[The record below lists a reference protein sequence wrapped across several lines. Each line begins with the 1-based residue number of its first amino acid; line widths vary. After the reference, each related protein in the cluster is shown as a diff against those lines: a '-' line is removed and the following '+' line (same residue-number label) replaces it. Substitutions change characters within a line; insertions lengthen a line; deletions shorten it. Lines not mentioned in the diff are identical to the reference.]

1 MTDFDIHHLH
11 PYKGSIELPK
21 VLQFAGECNVLANFC
36 GCLHPGDIC
45 HYLSNS
51 LRGRDLEQYFHIY
64 EGVDGKILGMV
75 LLYSARH
82 SGYSVLV
89 HPRYR
94 GNELESS
101 LVTWSEQQIRIILQA
116 ASSEST
122 WIGSEVMNC
131 DTIRR
136 NILQAQGYFASNEP
150 AYYYTMRSLQI
161 PIPESNLP
169 EGFTIR
175 NVAGEEEAD
184 VVQAVHASAFGSIW
198 QPGEY
203 RNVMRTPGFHV
214 DRELVVVARD
224 GCFAA
229 FLIYWVDPVSKS
241 GLFEP
246 VGCHKDFQRLG
257 LTKALMYE
265 GMRRMI
271 AQGMTM
277 AIVLHQP
284 EQENPASAALYRSV
298 GFSLRY
304 TITEYRKNI
313 K

>member
-1 MTDFDIHHLH
+1 MTDFDIRHLH
-11 PYKGSIELPK
+11 PYEGKSDLPK

-45 HYLSNS
+45 HYLSNA
-51 LRGRDLEQYFHIY
+51 LRGRELEQHLHVY
-64 EGVDGKILGMV
+64 EEGDGRILGLVMV
-75 LLYSARH
+75 YSARH

-89 HPRYR
+89 HPTSR
-94 GNELESS
+94 GYGLESS
-101 LVTWSEQQIRIILQA
+101 LVTWGELQARRILQA
-116 ASSEST
+116 AGTDMSWMS
-122 WIGSEVMNC
+122 SEVMNC

-136 NILQAQGYFASNEP
+136 DILQAQGYVASHEP

-175 NVAGEEEAD
+175 NVTGEGEAD
-184 VVQAVHASAFGSIW
+184 VVQAVHASAFGSNW

-203 RNVMRTPGFHV
+203 RDVMRTPGFHV
-214 DRELVVVARD
+214 DHELVVVAPD
-224 GCFAA
+224 GSFAA
-229 FLIYWVDPVSKS
+229 FLMYWLDPVSKS

-265 GMRRMI
+265 GMHRMI

-298 GFSLRY
+298 GFHLRY
-304 TITEYRKNI
+304 TITDYRKKI
-313 K
+313 T

>member
-1 MTDFDIHHLH
+1 MTDFDIRQLH

-21 VLQFAGECNVLANFC
+21 ILQFAGECNLLASFC
-36 GCLHPGDIC
+36 GCPHPGDIC
-45 HYLSNS
+45 HFLSNS
-51 LRGRDLEQYFHIY
+51 LRGRDLEQHFHIF
-64 EGVDGKILGMV
+64 EDVDGQILGTVM
-75 LLYSARH
+75 LYSARH

-94 GNELESS
+94 GNGLESS
-101 LVTWSEQQIRIILQA
+101 LVAWSEQQTRIILQA

-122 WIGSEVMNC
+122 WISSEVMNC

-136 NILQAQGYFASNEP
+136 NILQAQGYVTSNEP
-150 AYYYTMRSLQI
+150 GYYYTMRSLHI
-161 PIPESNLP
+161 PIPESKLP

-184 VVQAVHASAFGSIW
+184 AVQAVHASAFGSIW
-198 QPGEY
+198 HPGEY

-214 DRELVVVARD
+214 DRELVVVSPD

-229 FLIYWVDPVSKS
+229 FLIYWIDTVSKS

-246 VGCHKDFQRLG
+246 VGCRKDFQRLG
-257 LTKALMYE
+257 LAKALMYE

-271 AQGMTM
+271 AQGMAT

-304 TITEYRKNI
+304 TITDYRKQVL
-313 K
+313 

>member
-1 MTDFDIHHLH
+1 MTNFDICQLR
-11 PYKGSIELPK
+11 PYNGGIGLPK
-21 VLQFAGECNVLANFC
+21 ILQFVGECNVLANFC
-36 GCLHPGDIC
+36 GCFHPGDIC

-64 EGVDGKILGMV
+64 EDVEGQILGIVMLYPARQSRYNV
-75 LLYSARH
+75 LI
-82 SGYSVLV
+82 

-94 GNELESS
+94 ENELESS
-101 LVTWSEQQIRIILQA
+101 LVTWAEQRTQIILQA
-116 ASSEST
+116 AGSNSS

-131 DTIRR
+131 DTMLR
-136 NILQAQGYFASNEP
+136 NILQAQGYVATGGP
-150 AYYYTMRSLQI
+150 AFYFTIRSLQI

-169 EGFTIR
+169 PGFTIR
-175 NVAGEEEAD
+175 NVAGEEEAE
-184 VVQAVHASAFGSIW
+184 VVQAVHASAFGKIW

-203 RNVMRTPGFHV
+203 RNVMRTPGFQI
-214 DRELVVVARD
+214 DRELVVVAPD
-224 GCFAA
+224 GRFAA
-229 FLIYWVDPVSKS
+229 FLIYWIDPISKS

-246 VGCHKDFQRLG
+246 VGCHQDFQRRG

-277 AIVLHQP
+277 AIVLHQS
-284 EQENPASAALYRSV
+284 EQENPASTALYRSV

-304 TITEYRKNI
+304 TITEYRKKI

>member
-1 MTDFDIHHLH
+1 MTDFDIRHLR

-21 VLQFAGECNVLANFC
+21 ILQFVGECNVLASFC

-45 HYLSNS
+45 HSMSNS
-51 LRGRDLEQYFHIY
+51 LRGHDLEQHFHIY
-64 EGVDGKILGMV
+64 EDVDGQILGTVM
-75 LLYSARH
+75 LYSARH

-89 HPRYR
+89 HPHYR

-101 LVTWSEQQIRIILQA
+101 LVTWGEQQTRMILQA

-131 DTIRR
+131 DTIRG
-136 NILQAQGYFASNEP
+136 NILQAQGYVASNEP
-150 AYYYTMRSLQI
+150 AFYYTMRSLQI
-161 PIPESNLP
+161 PIPEPNLP

-175 NVAGEEEAD
+175 NVEGEEEAD

-214 DRELVVVARD
+214 DRELVVVAPD

-229 FLIYWVDPVSKS
+229 FLIYWLDPVSKS

-257 LTKALMYE
+257 LTRALMYE